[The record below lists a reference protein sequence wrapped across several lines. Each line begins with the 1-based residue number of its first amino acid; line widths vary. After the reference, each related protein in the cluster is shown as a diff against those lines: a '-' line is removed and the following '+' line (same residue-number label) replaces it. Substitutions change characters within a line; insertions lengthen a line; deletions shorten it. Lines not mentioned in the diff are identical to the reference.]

1 MNIGVNF
8 FGPKK
13 KMYYDFD
20 GTIEKLIA
28 SGINTAEL
36 CIAMGSGGEDSEEF
50 KKIRES
56 EGFKAM
62 SGGIW
67 DVETVEEKLKKVREK
82 GMTVVS
88 AHLMMGFGPS
98 PELMASNLEKVRDLG
113 INNNIKY
120 FVISLMKNL
129 DAMKAYVPVLNQYCE
144 VLGEAGIEFAYHNH
158 EMECMEDSG
167 TTVLDYLMENCPK
180 LKLELDVG
188 WAKFAKTCPIEW
200 MKKYRD
206 RLVLLHLKDIK
217 ADASPE
223 NRDTSFTAVGEGS
236 IPLKEIMKEAQNCPI
251 HEYGVIID
259 QDDSLTDI
267 LDDLAIGADN
277 IKKSME

>member
-20 GTIEKLIA
+20 GTIDKLLS
-28 SGINTAEL
+28 SGINTGEL

-50 KKIRES
+50 KKIRET

-67 DVETVEEKLKKVREK
+67 AFDVAEEKLKKVREK
-82 GMTVVS
+82 GMVVVS
-88 AHLMMGFGPS
+88 AHLMMGIGPS
-98 PELMASNLEKVRDLG
+98 PETMASNLEKVSNFG
-113 INNNIKY
+113 VNNNIKY

-129 DAMKAYVPVLNQYCE
+129 AEMKSYVTVLNQYCE
-144 VLGEAGIEFAYHNH
+144 VLGNEGIEFAYHNH
-158 EMECMEDSG
+158 EIECMEEFG
-167 TTVLDYLMENCPK
+167 TTALDFLMENCPK

-217 ADASPE
+217 ADATPE
-223 NRDTSFTAVGEGS
+223 TRDTSFTAVGEGS
-236 IPLKEIMKEAQNCPI
+236 IPLKEIMVFAKNCPI

-259 QDDSLTDI
+259 QDDSITDI
-267 LDDLAIGADN
+267 LDDLAIGAKN
-277 IKKSME
+277 INMAI